1 MVARLLKIAF
11 FFAPRY
17 LGQRKSRRDEFEDI
31 LKGKFCVSDDRLL
44 LTASYYLRSCAGSKF
59 PQFLIGFN
67 RISRMFRKIDG
78 CSNLYTFR
86 I

>member
-1 MVARLLKIAF
+1 MVARLLKII
-11 FFAPRY
+11 PRY
-17 LGQRKSRRDEFEDI
+17 LGERKSCRDEFEDI
-31 LKGKFCVSDDRLL
+31 LKGKFCVSDDRLPVDRKL
-44 LTASYYLRSCAGSKF
+44 LSCADSKF